1 MENFDSI
8 LIQFSL
14 WLVRSCDG
22 QMRGLDWNTICPN
35 KNQIISQWPIWVW
48 GTFVIR
54 SIRLPHYNTQNN
66 SSSLSTHPSQVQMI
80 YGGDCQNLSH
90 DLDPTNIKI
99 ASDWFVLS
107 ALTVLEKNIK
117 ARIKLLRWQK
127 TENYHPRRTLN
138 VIVENWSL
146 LLSLPQLS
154 SFKLVKTWYLWATWC
169 IYPTPML
176 VGEWFIRNPTF

>member
-14 WLVRSCDG
+14 WLVKSCDG
-22 QMRGLDWNTICPN
+22 QMRGLAWNTICPN

-48 GTFVIR
+48 GTFAIR

-99 ASDWFVLS
+99 GPDWFVPIS
-107 ALTVLEKNIK
+107 TCTILEKIW
-117 ARIKLLRWQK
+117 ILG
-127 TENYHPRRTLN
+127 LN
-138 VIVENWSL
+138 CSGDRAQD
-146 LLSLPQLS
+146 LSLTLILYVLCSRSKLKAYLISVVFFQIGEDFIFMSYLVYLS
-154 SFKLVKTWYLWATWC
+154 DSDVSGRV
-169 IYPTPML
+169 IY
-176 VGEWFIRNPTF
+176 